1 MSQQYLKGKTAIV
14 TGAGKPNGI
23 GAASA
28 MALAGQGA
36 NVLIH
41 YNSSAGPAEEVV
53 SKIKSL
59 GVQAVAVKADASTAD
74 FGKTLVDAALKAF
87 NTDTIDII
95 VNNAGFAAPNV
106 EGIKSV
112 GFDEWDTTFQINV
125 RGPFV
130 LIQAALPYMKEG
142 GRVINI
148 GSIISRL
155 GSWML
160 PVYCAS
166 KGALTSMTVA
176 IAEELG
182 PKGITANVVSP
193 GPIATD
199 LSMEGSPIG
208 TRLRNNQHIKREG
221 KATEVAE
228 TVLFIASPGASY
240 ISGQVIHVDGGIA
253 FP

>member
-1 MSQQYLKGKTAIV
+1 ML
-14 TGAGKPNGI
+14 GI
-23 GAASA
+23 
-28 MALAGQGA
+28 Q
-36 NVLIH
+36 VLIH

-53 SKIKSL
+53 KTIKGF
-59 GVQAVAVKADASTAD
+59 GVGAVAVQANASSAE

-87 NTDTIDII
+87 NATTIDII
-95 VNNAGFAAPNV
+95 VNNAGFATPSF

-112 GFDEWDTTFQINV
+112 GFDEWDPVFQVNV

-142 GRVINI
+142 GRIINI

-199 LSMEGSPIG
+199 LSMQGSPIAV
-208 TRLRNNQHIKREG
+208 RLQNNQHIKREG
-221 KATEVAE
+221 TPKEVGE
-228 TVLFIASPGASY
+228 TVLFMASPAASY
-240 ISGQVIHVDGGIA
+240 ITGQVIHVDGGIA

>member
-1 MSQQYLKGKTAIV
+1 MSKLK
-14 TGAGKPNGI
+14 
-23 GAASA
+23 SF
-28 MALAGQGA
+28 
-36 NVLIH
+36 
-41 YNSSAGPAEEVV
+41 
-53 SKIKSL
+53 
-59 GVQAVAVKADASTAD
+59 GVQAAAVKADASSAE
-74 FGKTLVDAALKAF
+74 FGKTIVDAALKAF
-87 NTDTIDII
+87 KTQTIDIL
-95 VNNAGFAAPNV
+95 VNNAGYAAPSL
-106 EGIKSV
+106 EGIKTV
-112 GFDEWDTTFQINV
+112 GFDEWDTTFRINV
-125 RGPFV
+125 RGPFI
-130 LIQAALPYMKEG
+130 LIQAAFPYMKEG

-176 IAEELG
+176 IAEEFG

-208 TRLRNNQHIKREG
+208 VRLRNNQHIKREG
-221 KATEVAE
+221 TAEEVAK
-228 TVLFIASPGASY
+228 TVLFIASSGASY
-240 ISGQVIHVDGGIA
+240 ITGQVIHVDGGIA

>member
-1 MSQQYLKGKTAIV
+1 
-14 TGAGKPNGI
+14 
-23 GAASA
+23 
-28 MALAGQGA
+28 
-36 NVLIH
+36 LIH
-41 YNSSAGPAEEVV
+41 YNSSAGPAEQVV
-53 SKIKSL
+53 NKIKGL
-59 GVQAVAVKADASTAD
+59 GVQAVAVKADASSAE
-74 FGKTLVDAALKAF
+74 FGKTLVNAALKAF

-95 VNNAGFAAPNV
+95 VNNAGHAAPNF

-112 GFDEWDTTFQINV
+112 GFDEWDPTFQINV

-142 GRVINI
+142 GRIINV

-160 PVYCAS
+160 PVYSAA

-176 IAEELG
+176 ISEELG
-182 PKGITANVVSP
+182 AKGITANVVSP

-199 LSMEGSPIG
+199 LSMKGSPIAA
-208 TRLRNNQHIKREG
+208 RLENNQHIKREG
-221 KATEVAE
+221 TPKEVGE
-228 TVLFIASPGASY
+228 TILFMASPAASY
-240 ISGQVIHVDGGIA
+240 ITGQVIHVDGGIA